1 MRRPEVTSGQ
11 QSRVK
16 KEAEEDSHTTRLDKG
31 QKKSRNQQQPQ
42 GKCRR
47 RLASYTRWR
56 LYKIKRLAVSGL
68 QGQMAEKN
76 TTLSHHF
83 FSRYS
88 SYSWPEHWNFRK
100 PSQVTR
106 TSVLFRPF
114 LIKNKK
120 NPKPP
125 KYSHTKL
132 LHSPRSS
139 SNFWR
144 NKGKTEYIF
153 WLHKGPTFSLRDS
166 SGKVLCGHG
175 LDSQYLDHRHGLM
188 LVMVSSL
195 APSSHTLC
203 GLP

>member
-120 NPKPP
+120 PPNPPNT
-125 KYSHTKL
+125 HTQ
-132 LHSPRSS
+132 SS
-139 SNFWR
+139 FTVLEGAATFGGIKARQNIYFD
-144 NKGKTEYIF
+144 YIKAPLSVF
-153 WLHKGPTFSLRDS
+153 AIPAERCC
-166 SGKVLCGHG
+166 V
-175 LDSQYLDHRHGLM
+175 
-188 LVMVSSL
+188 VMD
-195 APSSHTLC
+195 
-203 GLP
+203 

>member
-125 KYSHTKL
+125 KNQPEERVLASKTV
-132 LHSPRSS
+132 
-139 SNFWR
+139 NFLVR
-144 NKGKTEYIF
+144 QRAVM
-153 WLHKGPTFSLRDS
+153 PSL
-166 SGKVLCGHG
+166 VWWCGG
-175 LDSQYLDHRHGLM
+175 VYVWIQY
-188 LVMVSSL
+188 
-195 APSSHTLC
+195 
-203 GLP
+203 